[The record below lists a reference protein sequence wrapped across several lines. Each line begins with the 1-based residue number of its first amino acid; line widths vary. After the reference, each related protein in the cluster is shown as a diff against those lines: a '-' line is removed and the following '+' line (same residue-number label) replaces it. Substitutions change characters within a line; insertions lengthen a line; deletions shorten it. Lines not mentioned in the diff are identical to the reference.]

1 MSCHIGLVDDM
12 MFLEQQQQKKKKKK
26 HLKLKLYF
34 AKIKL

>member
-12 MFLEQQQQKKKKKK
+12 MFLQQQQKKKKKK